1 MVLLGNPSAHHAIS
15 ERMTFVVYG
24 VMGQVT
30 SKKLDEERSHFQELR
45 KELEHHRT

>member
-1 MVLLGNPSAHHAIS
+1 MVLLGNSSAHRAIS
-15 ERMTFVVYG
+15 ERMTFVVG